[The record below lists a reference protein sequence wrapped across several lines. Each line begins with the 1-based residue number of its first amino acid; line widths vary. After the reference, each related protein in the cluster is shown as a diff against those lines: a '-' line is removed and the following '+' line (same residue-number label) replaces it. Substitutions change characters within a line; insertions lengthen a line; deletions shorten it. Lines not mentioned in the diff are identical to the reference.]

1 MLLVMLRCC
10 SGDVLVP
17 CESLQGC
24 SNDSEGGWTDDL
36 RCLLLDQIALRWG
49 GQSQDKAS
57 EESWITV
64 SGPGQSY
71 VILKR
76 SKSQFSNNEIV
87 LLHSYITTVYF
98 HCFSTGR
105 KQKRPTSTTKRS
117 SSAVQPLACSLIPRF
132 IKAPEIIP
140 F

>member
-1 MLLVMLRCC
+1 MMLRCC
-10 SGDVLVP
+10 SGDVLAP

-36 RCLLLDQIALRWG
+36 RCLFLDQIALRPG
-49 GQSQDKAS
+49 GDKGKTKAS

-64 SGPGQSY
+64 SGPGRSY

-87 LLHSYITTVYF
+87 LLRSYVTAVYF
-98 HCFSTGR
+98 HCFSTWR
-105 KQKRPTSTTKRS
+105 KQKHPGSTTKDS
-117 SSAVQPLACSLIPRF
+117 SSAV
-132 IKAPEIIP
+132 
-140 F
+140 